1 MDCEQVEVYLSL
13 GSNIGDRKANLDRAL
28 RLLSE
33 RLRILQISSIYD
45 TEPVGEIEQPR
56 FLNLVCKA
64 QTGLTPQGL
73 LSFAKGIEFKLG
85 RKLGTSGLPRTI
97 DIDILL
103 YGDRVIKTPELV
115 IPHPRMTERAFV
127 LIPLVEIAPDLLY
140 PGSNKTINQLLEEV
154 SGKSGVRRWIGDSEE
169 QCMKSR

>member
-1 MDCEQVEVYLSL
+1 MGLEQIEVYLSL
-13 GSNIGDRKANLDRAL
+13 GSNIGDRKTNLDEAL
-28 RLLSE
+28 RLLAE
-33 RLRILQISSIYD
+33 RLCILQISSIYD
-45 TEPVGEIEQPR
+45 TEPVSEIEQPR

-73 LSFAKGIEFKLG
+73 LSFVKGIEFKLG

-127 LIPLVEIAPDLLY
+127 LIPLAEIAPDLLY
-140 PGSNKTINQLLEEV
+140 PIGKKLLISYSKRWVENQV
-154 SGKSGVRRWIGDSEE
+154 CGAG
-169 QCMKSR
+169 